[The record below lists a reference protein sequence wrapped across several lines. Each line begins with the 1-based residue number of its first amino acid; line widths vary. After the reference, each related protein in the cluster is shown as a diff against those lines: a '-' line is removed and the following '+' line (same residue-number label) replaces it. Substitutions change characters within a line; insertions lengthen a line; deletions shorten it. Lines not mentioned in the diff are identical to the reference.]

1 MRQPVLATI
10 KAGSASGLLRAVAT
24 LLMGGA
30 LAQVIPLL
38 LGPVLTRLYTPAAFG
53 VFTTFSTV
61 AATVAVVACA
71 RYEFALPLARDEGE
85 ARALLVLCLWICGGV
100 ALLAMPLA
108 AVLHA
113 TGHLPLPRLL
123 PLAVAAAGLLQL
135 LVMWATR
142 AQVFRALAISR
153 VLQYGGAALLQ
164 VALGWWL
171 WRRAQQPAGADAAWG
186 MALAQVCAV
195 ALALLPLLP
204 SVPAIRWR
212 SARRGQ
218 PSAAASDGDAGDA
231 ALAQVAGNS
240 RPASD
245 AAHADAASL
254 RQVAWRYRDFPLLN
268 TPHAFLGA
276 LQDAAAV
283 AILVAYSGH
292 AAAGF
297 WGLAL
302 RYLKA
307 PATLV
312 GSAVSQ
318 ALYPRLAQAT
328 PDAARQTV
336 RQVMAVLGA
345 LALGLMAVLMVA
357 GPWLFEQVFGPG
369 WREAGHLARA
379 LAPYIAAHFVAAP
392 LAVVTMAWQAQR
404 WALRW
409 AVVGQVAFVA
419 ALALGLRQGGLIA
432 GAWAVSAAMLLYFG
446 IYFWRLARWR
456 DIPAPQSAGSA
467 AKQTREAKS

>member
-1 MRQPVLATI
+1 MRTSVLAAI

-38 LGPVLTRLYTPAAFG
+38 LGPVLTRLYTPDAFG

-61 AATVAVVACA
+61 TATVAVVACA

-85 ARALLVLCLWICGGV
+85 ARALFTLCLGIGAAV
-100 ALLAMPLA
+100 ALLAVPLA

-113 TGHLPLPRLL
+113 TGHLPLPQLL

-153 VLQYGGAALLQ
+153 VLQYGGAAVLQ
-164 VALGWWL
+164 VLLGWVL
-171 WRRAQQPAGADAAWG
+171 WRRAQPPAGADAAWG
-186 MALAQVCAV
+186 LVVAQVCAV
-195 ALALLPLLP
+195 VLALLPLLP
-204 SVPAIRWR
+204 SVPAIQWR
-212 SARRGQ
+212 SAGRGKQ
-218 PSAAASDGDAGDA
+218 PAAASSDAGDA
-231 ALAQVAGNS
+231 TSVA
-240 RPASD
+240 D
-245 AAHADAASL
+245 AACANAASL
-254 RQVAWRYRDFPLLN
+254 RQVARRYRDFPLLN

-328 PDAARQTV
+328 PDVARQTV

-357 GPWLFEQVFGPG
+357 GPWLFQQVFGPS
-369 WREAGHLARA
+369 WREAGYLARA

-409 AVVGQVAFVA
+409 AIVGQVAFVA
-419 ALALGLRQGGLIA
+419 ALALGLRAGGLLV
-432 GAWAVSAAMLLYFG
+432 GAWAVSAAMMVYFG
-446 IYFWRLARWR
+446 IYFWRLACWR
-456 DIPAPQSAGSA
+456 DIPAPQSTMGGQS
-467 AKQTREAKS
+467 